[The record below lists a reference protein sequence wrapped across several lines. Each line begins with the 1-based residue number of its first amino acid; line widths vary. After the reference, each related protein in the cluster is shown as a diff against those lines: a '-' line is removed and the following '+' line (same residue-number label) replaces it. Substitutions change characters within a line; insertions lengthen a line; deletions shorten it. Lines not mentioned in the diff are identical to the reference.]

1 MNETLLGFDYGT
13 QKIGVA
19 VGQIGTGSTQG
30 VATIK
35 NNSSTEPWVKIKS
48 LVNDWEP
55 AYLIVGIP
63 LTSTGDEP
71 PFSKHIRE
79 FGEQLQYRFNLSV
92 RFVNE
97 ALTTDL
103 ADAIIRETT
112 PPGKR
117 ITRRRK
123 SLRDQIAAEFIL
135 QTYINEFKNVAQS
148 P

>member
-30 VATIK
+30 IATIR
-35 NNSSTEPWVKIKS
+35 NNSSPEPWSKIEN
-48 LVNDWEP
+48 LINDWEP
-55 AYLIVGIP
+55 TYLIVGIP
-63 LTSTGDEP
+63 LTSSGNEP
-71 PFSKHIRE
+71 QFSKNVRE
-79 FGEQLQYRFNLSV
+79 FGKQLQYRFNLPVS
-92 RFVNE
+92 FVNE

-135 QTYINEFKNVAQS
+135 QTYINEFKNVTQS